1 MGFTQ
6 QSLPKQ
12 SFVDSL
18 FAEKAIQKKTISFWL
33 DKYEENNFI
42 IYKEQK
48 TRPEHVKS
56 YRAQI
61 TQTAKV

>member
-1 MGFTQ
+1 MMTKKGILGMGFTQ

-18 FAEKAIQKKTISFWL
+18 FAEKAFQKKTISFWL

-48 TRPEHVKS
+48 TTTFTS
-56 YRAQI
+56 Y
-61 TQTAKV
+61 